1 MRNSVKAVVDAY
13 SGAVTLY
20 AWDQANHPDPVLQ
33 TWEKAFPGLV
43 QPQSDIP
50 AALLPHLRYPQDLF
64 NVQRTLLAQYHV
76 TDAGQFYSGSDFW
89 KIPNDPTIA
98 GGTRTNSVG
107 KTVQLPSPPQ
117 PAAYLTMSDDGSGPA
132 TFSLSTPLVTLNT
145 RNLAAFLSVNSTPG
159 PDYGHFTLLE
169 LPSTSI
175 VDAPSQIQNEIEST
189 PRVAT
194 ILSLER
200 TGGSRVVIGDLI
212 AVPLAGQILY
222 VEPIYTQSKGGS
234 GYPIL
239 RHIAAVYG
247 GGPVGFA
254 DTITAALDQA
264 LA

>member
-1 MRNSVKAVVDAY
+1 
-13 SGAVTLY
+13 
-20 AWDQANHPDPVLQ
+20 
-33 TWEKAFPGLV
+33 
-43 QPQSDIP
+43 
-50 AALLPHLRYPQDLF
+50 
-64 NVQRTLLAQYHV
+64 
-76 TDAGQFYSGSDFW
+76 
-89 KIPNDPTIA
+89 
-98 GGTRTNSVG
+98 
-107 KTVQLPSPPQ
+107 
-117 PAAYLTMSDDGSGPA
+117 
-132 TFSLSTPLVTLNT
+132 
-145 RNLAAFLSVNSTPG
+145 VNSTPG